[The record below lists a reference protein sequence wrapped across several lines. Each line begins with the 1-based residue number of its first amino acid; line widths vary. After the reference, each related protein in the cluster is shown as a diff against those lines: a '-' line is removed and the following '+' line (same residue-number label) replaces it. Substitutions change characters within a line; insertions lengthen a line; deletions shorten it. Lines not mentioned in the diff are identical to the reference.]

1 MINEEIRRAKQVK
14 QQRLLIGVIIVLSL
28 IIVTGLVLFSLNNVR
43 FNSSPSDKSS
53 PDIQAQPVS
62 EKIEEPKNEE
72 EIAALRQAYLDAF
85 SHYENTLKPQLE
97 KIDINS
103 WDKTLAETLK
113 KQEQT
118 AVDTFGAG
126 QYAKAKQAIEILTQT
141 AEKTLTDSETA
152 FEKAMQDAQSAYDSY
167 DYQSARLAID
177 NALIHKADSADAQA
191 LEKKIENIP
200 QIVELNEAIRVAR
213 NENNPKKELSLIE
226 DLLKIEPDREEMKQ
240 RANVLRTQLAES
252 RFNQAISQ
260 AYNAIEQRQV
270 AKARQALKQAQK
282 IYPTRPENKEVSAE
296 LATLESQLRYEQHI
310 AAADKAQK
318 ADNWKNTQ
326 QALTAALKERPSN
339 KDLID
344 RLSQAK
350 RIVEIDQNIQGLLQ
364 NPYRLSNPAVKATA
378 DINVIQAESF
388 SAQSPS
394 LAKEAQQLKSTI
406 NAVNTPVNVNVVS
419 DGKTFV
425 SVRGVGKVGE
435 TTGKTIQLKPG
446 TYSFEGKREGYRSKL
461 IEVKIPLN
469 RSEYQVTV
477 IADERI

>member
-1 MINEEIRRAKQVK
+1 MINEEIRRAKQAK

-28 IIVTGLVLFSLNNVR
+28 ILVTGLVLFSLNNVR
-43 FNSSPSDKSS
+43 FNSTPSTEETPSDT
-53 PDIQAQPVS
+53 QPVPQ
-62 EKIEEPKNEE
+62 KIEEPKNEE
-72 EIAALRQAYLDAF
+72 DIAALRQAYLDAF
-85 SHYENTLKPQLE
+85 SLYENTLKPQLE
-97 KIDINS
+97 KIDIDS
-103 WDKTLAETLK
+103 WDKTLAETIK
-113 KQEQT
+113 NQEKT
-118 AVDTFGAG
+118 AVDTFGTG
-126 QYAKAKQAIEILTQT
+126 QYAKAKQAIDTLTQT
-141 AEKTLTDSETA
+141 AEKTLTDSEAA
-152 FEKAMQDAQSAYDSY
+152 FKKAMQEAQKAYDNY
-167 DYQSARLAID
+167 DYQTARLAID

-191 LEKKIENIP
+191 LAQKIENIP
-200 QIVELNEAIRVAR
+200 QIVELNEAIRVAK
-213 NENNPKKELSLIE
+213 NENNPNKELSLIE

-240 RANVLRTQLAES
+240 RAQVLRTQLAES

-260 AYNAIEQRQV
+260 AYQAIEQQQV
-270 AKARQALKQAQK
+270 EKARQALSQAEK
-282 IYPTRPENKEVSAE
+282 IYPSRPENKEVKVA
-296 LATLESQLRYEQHI
+296 LVQLESQLRFNQHI

-318 ADNWKNTQ
+318 ADNWEAAKQ
-326 QALTAALKERPSN
+326 ELSAALKERPAN

-344 RLSQAK
+344 RLNQAK

-388 SAQSPS
+388 GAQSPS
-394 LAKEAQQLKSTI
+394 LAKAAQQLKSTI
-406 NAVNTPVNVNVVS
+406 NAVNTPVNVNVIS

-461 IEVKIPLN
+461 IEVQIPLN
-469 RSEYQVTV
+469 RSDYQVTV

>member
-1 MINEEIRRAKQVK
+1 MINEEIRRAKQAK

-28 IIVTGLVLFSLNNVR
+28 IVVTGLVLFSLNNVR
-43 FNSSPSDKSS
+43 FNSTPTKESLPET
-53 PDIQAQPVS
+53 QAAPQ
-62 EKIEEPKNEE
+62 KIEEPKNEE
-72 EIAALRQAYLDAF
+72 DIAALRQAYLDAF
-85 SHYENTLKPQLE
+85 SFYENTLKPQLE
-97 KIDINS
+97 KIDIDS

-113 KQEQT
+113 SQEQT
-118 AVDTFGAG
+118 AIDTFGAG
-126 QYAKAKQAIEILTQT
+126 QYAKAKQAIDTLTQT
-141 AEKTLTDSETA
+141 AEKTLTDSEAA
-152 FEKAMQDAQSAYDSY
+152 FEKAMKDAQAAYDNY

-177 NALIHKADSADAQA
+177 KALIHKADSAAAQV

-200 QIVELNEAIRVAR
+200 QIVELNEAIRVAK
-213 NENNPKKELSLIE
+213 NENKPSKELSLIE

-240 RANVLRTQLAES
+240 RASVLRTQLAES

-260 AYNAIEQRQV
+260 AYNAIEQRQPE
-270 AKARQALKQAQK
+270 KARQALKQAQK
-282 IYPTRPENKEVSAE
+282 IYPARPENKEVSTA
-296 LATLESQLRYEQHI
+296 LATLESQLRFEQHV

-318 ADNWKNTQ
+318 ADNWEATKQELN
-326 QALTAALKERPSN
+326 AALKERPSN

-344 RLSQAK
+344 RLNQAK
-350 RIVEIDQNIQGLLQ
+350 RIVEINQNIQGLLQ

-388 SAQSPS
+388 STQSPS
-394 LAKEAQQLKSTI
+394 LAKMAQQLKSTV
-406 NAVNTPVNVNVVS
+406 NAVNTPVNVNVIS

-461 IEVKIPLN
+461 IEVQIPLN
-469 RSEYQVTV
+469 RSDFQVTV